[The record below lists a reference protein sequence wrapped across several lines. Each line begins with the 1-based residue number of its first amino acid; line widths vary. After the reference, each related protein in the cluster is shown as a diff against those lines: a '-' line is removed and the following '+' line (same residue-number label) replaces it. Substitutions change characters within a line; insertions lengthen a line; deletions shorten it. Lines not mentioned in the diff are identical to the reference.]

1 MDRIAIRPADTNE
14 ENKKTS
20 AKPYLYWIVIAIAA
34 FTMLS
39 ACASSELKKA
49 VQLPKAIDPPAPSR
63 VSEPVIPPFVPVKEN
78 ISPLKTRG
86 VDIVARNTPLRD
98 VLHVL
103 SETVG
108 LNLVIEKGV
117 VHETPVTMTLK
128 NVTAEDALGTI
139 LKAAD
144 YFYTVKNNMLVIKA
158 VDTKIFQFGH
168 PSVIQNFNVELGGDI
183 LGGAQEGGAGGV
195 KGNITHGAKIDAAA
209 ANFWETI
216 EKSISSILG
225 ITEGATPGGGAQ
237 QSYTINRLAGI
248 VAVTATRKKLE
259 MVEEYLSLVRK
270 VMARQVLIE
279 ARIIE
284 VQLSDSFNYGI
295 DWTFLSGSV
304 TVGTQP
310 WNVITPDAIEAFGA
324 GLTSSFFKS
333 IINVLQTQG
342 EVRTLSNP
350 RMSIMNGQSAILTV
364 GRNESFISKVSTT
377 TSAGFTPT
385 TSFTVETRSILSG
398 VMIGILPYIDERGDI
413 SLSITPIISE
423 RVRFEPVNI
432 GGSEN
437 RVIMKLPTMDVREMS
452 TTVKVR
458 DGQMVILGGLI
469 RKKERL
475 DDDKFPG
482 LGDIPLIEWFFKR
495 SGKEEVKTELVVI
508 LQPTILSR

>member
-1 MDRIAIRPADTNE
+1 MGKDRTVMRLTKTNE
-14 ENKKTS
+14 KNRKTS
-20 AKPYLYWIVIAIAA
+20 PKPYRIVLAIVA

-39 ACASSELKKA
+39 ACAVSELKRE
-49 VQLPKAIDPPAPSR
+49 VQIPKTTDPPPLSR
-63 VSEPVIPPFVPVKEN
+63 VSEPVIPPFVPVTEN

-128 NVTAEDALGTI
+128 NVTAEDALSTI

-168 PSVIQNFNVELGGDI
+168 PPVIQNFNVELGGDI
-183 LGGAQEGGAGGV
+183 LGGATEGSSSGV
-195 KGNITHGAKIDAAA
+195 KGNITHGKKIDAAA
-209 ANFWETI
+209 TSFWETI
-216 EKSISSILG
+216 EKSIVGILG
-225 ITEGATPGGGAQ
+225 ISEGAAPAGVQ
-237 QSYTINRLAGI
+237 QTYTINRLAGI

-259 MVEEYLSLVRK
+259 TVEEYLGLVRK

-284 VQLSDSFNYGI
+284 VQLSDTFNYGI

-324 GLTSSFFKS
+324 GLSSSFFKS

-350 RMSIMNGQSAILTV
+350 RMSIMNGQAALLTV

-482 LGDIPLIEWFFKR
+482 FGDIPLIEWFFKKTD
-495 SGKEEVKTELVVI
+495 KEEVRTELVVI